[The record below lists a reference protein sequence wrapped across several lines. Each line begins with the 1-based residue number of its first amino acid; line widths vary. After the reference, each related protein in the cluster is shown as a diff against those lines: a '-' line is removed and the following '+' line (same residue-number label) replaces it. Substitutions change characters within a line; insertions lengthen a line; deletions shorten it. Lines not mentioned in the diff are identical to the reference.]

1 MVTTISKMVYL
12 WDINYMAKKK
22 KNLKKYILITGGSGF
37 IGSAI
42 TKYLVQR
49 KNKVIVFDNN
59 SRGKLVRLK
68 EVKNKIKFI
77 KGDIRNRKKLLSIR
91 DQVDTVIHLA
101 YVNGTKFFYRKPFE
115 ILDIAVNGLINI
127 LDFCKKKKVK
137 NFYLASS
144 SEVYQNPFKIPTNEE
159 EMLKIPSIYNPR
171 YSYGGGKII
180 SELYGLHFAKKF
192 LKKFIIFRPH
202 NVYGKDMGNDHVI
215 PEFINRLKKLR
226 NKEKFLIYGTGKEV
240 RSFIYIDDFV
250 HGFDKIFKRGK
261 NQEIYNIG
269 TNDKITISKLA
280 KLIAKVLRKN
290 IKFKKR
296 KGLKG
301 SPSIRCPDIKKIKKL
316 GFKHNI
322 SLKNGIKKI
331 LN

>member
-1 MVTTISKMVYL
+1 
-12 WDINYMAKKK
+12 MAKKK

-59 SRGKLVRLK
+59 SRGKLARLQ

-101 YVNGTKFFYRKPFE
+101 YVNGTKFFYKKPFE

-202 NVYGKDMGNDHVI
+202 NVYGKDMGNEHVI
-215 PEFINRLKKLR
+215 PEFINRFKKLR

-240 RSFIYIDDFV
+240 RSFIYIDDFI
-250 HGFDKIFKRGK
+250 HGFDRIFKRGK

-269 TNDKITISKLA
+269 TNEKITISKLA

-290 IKFKKR
+290 IKFKKT
-296 KGLKG
+296 KVLKG